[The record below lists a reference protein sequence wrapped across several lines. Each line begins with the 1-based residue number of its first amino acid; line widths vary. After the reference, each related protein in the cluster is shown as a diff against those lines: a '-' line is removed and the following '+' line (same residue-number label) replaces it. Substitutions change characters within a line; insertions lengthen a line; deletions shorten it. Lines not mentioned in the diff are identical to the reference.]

1 VRDLSYQEREFEKKK
16 VTAEHV
22 HPGSAPLARSLED
35 LQSASGLGM
44 GATRAEER
52 LMCAFGFSAGACIVF
67 EKCQSIAKGGVMLLL
82 PFLLECGLLSYCNHF
97 HQRLKGY
104 YNFDNLFIIIAFIYL
119 LRIKSFEQVKHHSPG
134 ELGKLVGYDRIPEVN
149 TLRGMVHEITA
160 QKRTDQWAASL
171 AKTWIEEEEPELYYI
186 DGHVQVYHGY
196 LANLGKKHIS
206 GQRLCLPGMME
217 FWVNSGDGSPY
228 FFITA
233 DVNEKMQEMLSDEII
248 PKLLELHPV
257 SEERRKMMAEC
268 TEEPVFTL
276 VFDREAYSPEF
287 FARLWNQRRIAVIT
301 YRKNVKDHWDASLFQ
316 QYTVKTRLGDE
327 QMQLCEQPF
336 QPDVKS
342 KGCLFREVRK
352 LGANGHQTSIITT
365 NQKITIQVIASN
377 MFARWTQENYFRYM
391 RQEYAVDKILQYS
404 VDEIDGNI
412 KVVNREY
419 SNMEYQ
425 IKKEREKLGRK
436 KAKLYD
442 WQQKNPLEVD
452 DENQNRKWLKTELKM
467 IEEIKEMEEEIE
479 KLVVKRK
486 GIPCKIPIS
495 QMPEST
501 RYNRLNQ
508 ESKTLQNIIK
518 MICYRA
524 ETALANILAPH
535 YKRADNEIRAL
546 VKSITQTAINL
557 DVDHQKELLTITL
570 YPLANQRSVEAV
582 SNICDT
588 VNEMQTIYPGTNL
601 KMCFKI
607 LNVDSC

>member
-1 VRDLSYQEREFEKKK
+1 MRGLSYQEREFKKK
-16 VTAEHV
+16 GSVDQV
-22 HPGSAPLARSLED
+22 HPGSTPLERSLGD
-35 LQSASGLGM
+35 LQSATGLGM

-52 LMCAFGFSAGACIVF
+52 LMCALGFSNGASIVF
-67 EKCQSIAKGGVMLLL
+67 EKCQSIVKGGVMLLL
-82 PFLLECGLLSYCNHF
+82 PFLLECGLLSYCRHF
-97 HQRLKGY
+97 QQRLKGY

-171 AKTWIEEEEPELYYI
+171 AKTWIEEDQPELYYI

-206 GQRLCLPGMME
+206 RQRLCLPGMME

-233 DVNEKMQEMLSDEII
+233 DVNEKMNEMLGDEII

-257 SEERRKMMAEC
+257 SEQRRKMMAEC
-268 TEEPVFTL
+268 KEEPVFTL

-287 FARLWNQRRIAVIT
+287 FARLWNQHRIAVIT
-301 YRKNVKDHWDASLFQ
+301 YRKNVKEHWDVSLFEE
-316 QYTVKTRLGDE
+316 YTVKTRLGDE
-327 QMQLCEQPF
+327 QMQLCEQPY
-336 QPDVKS
+336 QPDIKS
-342 KGCLFREVRK
+342 GGCLFREVRK
-352 LGANGHQTSIITT
+352 LGDKGHQTSIITT
-365 NQKITIQVIASN
+365 NQKITLQAIASN

-404 VDEIDGNI
+404 VDEIDGDI

-419 SNMEYQ
+419 SNIEYK

-442 WQQKNPLEVD
+442 FQQKSPLEKE

-501 RYNRLNQ
+501 RYNRLHQ

-524 ETALANILAPH
+524 ETALAGKLAPH
-535 YKRADNEIRAL
+535 YKRADHEIRAL
-546 VKSITQTAINL
+546 VKSIIQTTINL
-557 DVDHQKELLTITL
+557 DVDHEKELLTITL
-570 YPLANQRSVEAV
+570 YPLSNQRSVEAV
-582 SNICDT
+582 RNICDT

-607 LNVDSC
+607 LNADSC